1 MATSP
6 FRISGQRVLIGEHAS
21 PPDLPP
27 GARALLEHARFFFG
41 TPAWWRATIAAA
53 LPDGAEP
60 CFLSVTLG
68 DRTAAVFP
76 MLRTGGAWQGLTTL
90 YTYRYAP
97 QVAAVLTEAERL
109 VVFTAFGRWLRAR
122 GVTRLDCLDPADPH
136 DAPLQAGL
144 RAAGLVPLP
153 FAHFGIW
160 EEAVAGCDWPAYLA
174 RRDGRLRETIRRRLR
189 DVHAM
194 PDARFD
200 VLTSAAEIAA
210 ATDAYDR
217 VAAQSWKQAEPFPAF
232 NRVLFREAAA
242 DGALFMTMLTLG
254 ETPVAVQA
262 WAVWDRRATVLK
274 LVHDEALGKLSPGTV
289 LTALSIRH
297 LLRDGAIDWLDFGRG
312 DDPYKKSWVRDRRQR
327 GGLLVANPWRP
338 AGLAAVLRH
347 AAGQVRRRFVK
358 GPPALPSA
366 PSPP

>member
-1 MATSP
+1 MAIVS
-6 FRISGQRVLIGEHAS
+6 FQISGLLVQFQAHLE
-21 PPDLPP
+21 PPP
-27 GARALLEHARFFFG
+27 AALQLFERSGSFFG
-41 TPAWWRATIAAA
+41 TPAWWRATTAAA

-68 DRTAAVFP
+68 DRPAAVFP

-97 QVAAVLTEAERL
+97 QLAAGLTEAERL
-109 VVFTAFGRWLRAR
+109 VVFTAFGRWLRGR
-122 GVTRLDCLDPADPH
+122 GVTRLDCLDPDDPRH
-136 DAPLQAGL
+136 AALQAGL

-153 FAHFGIW
+153 FDHFGIW
-160 EEAVAGCDWPAYLA
+160 EETVAGCDWPAYLA

-189 DVHAM
+189 DVNAM
-194 PDARFD
+194 LDARFA
-200 VLTSAAEIAA
+200 VLTSAADIAA

-262 WAVWDRRATVLK
+262 WAVWNRRATVLK

-289 LTALSIRH
+289 LTRCRSSICCKMAGSTGWISDAGMIPTKNPGCATAASASGCW
-297 LLRDGAIDWLDFGRG
+297 LRT
-312 DDPYKKSWVRDRRQR
+312 R
-327 GGLLVANPWRP
+327 GGRRGWRRSCATRRARS
-338 AGLAAVLRH
+338 AG
-347 AAGQVRRRFVK
+347 G
-358 GPPALPSA
+358 S
-366 PSPP
+366 